1 MPNLQYFQKGD
12 KDYLFLNFT
21 KMCLDITIF
30 LIHSE
35 RPLTDL
41 GNLLKIKY
49 KNEKVSKLGNIL
61 IKKTDKKSLK
71 IPTEIFDQKCGHFT

>member
-1 MPNLQYFQKGD
+1 
-12 KDYLFLNFT
+12 
-21 KMCLDITIF
+21 MCLDITIF